1 MVVRGRDDEK
11 NHVQGKGKEKAH
23 EKENLGP
30 GIRSSP
36 EEEVTTALSL
46 IGLTIH

>member
-23 EKENLGP
+23 EKENLRP
-30 GIRSSP
+30 GIRSSGG
-36 EEEVTTALSL
+36 EEA
-46 IGLTIH
+46 